1 MRNYHLKTILDA
13 EIKEVNSIKK
23 IENINLDNLKNF
35 LYLTCNKD
43 FYNNIQYEIS
53 TTKKFYN
60 NKKYMIMV
68 GCGYLP
74 LSLISYC
81 NFYPNEKFIGLDINK
96 KAILCSN
103 NLKTMLNIKNV
114 LFECEN
120 GLKYNYKKADT
131 ILIAAMVKNKIKM
144 LNRIID
150 TCKSGTNVFIR
161 LFYKVDY
168 NIIEKLDN
176 EKIKII
182 FKIDKNT
189 YPKKEDYDLIV
200 LKIT

>member
-1 MRNYHLKTILDA
+1 
-13 EIKEVNSIKK
+13 
-23 IENINLDNLKNF
+23 
-35 LYLTCNKD
+35 
-43 FYNNIQYEIS
+43 
-53 TTKKFYN
+53 
-60 NKKYMIMV
+60 
-68 GCGYLP
+68 
-74 LSLISYC
+74 
-81 NFYPNEKFIGLDINK
+81 
-96 KAILCSN
+96 
-103 NLKTMLNIKNV
+103 
-114 LFECEN
+114 
-120 GLKYNYKKADT
+120 
-131 ILIAAMVKNKIKM
+131 MVKNKIKM

-150 TCKSGTNVFIR
+150 TCKSDTNVFIR

>member
-1 MRNYHLKTILDA
+1 
-13 EIKEVNSIKK
+13 
-23 IENINLDNLKNF
+23 
-35 LYLTCNKD
+35 
-43 FYNNIQYEIS
+43 
-53 TTKKFYN
+53 
-60 NKKYMIMV
+60 
-68 GCGYLP
+68 
-74 LSLISYC
+74 
-81 NFYPNEKFIGLDINK
+81 
-96 KAILCSN
+96 
-103 NLKTMLNIKNV
+103 
-114 LFECEN
+114 
-120 GLKYNYKKADT
+120 
-131 ILIAAMVKNKIKM
+131 M